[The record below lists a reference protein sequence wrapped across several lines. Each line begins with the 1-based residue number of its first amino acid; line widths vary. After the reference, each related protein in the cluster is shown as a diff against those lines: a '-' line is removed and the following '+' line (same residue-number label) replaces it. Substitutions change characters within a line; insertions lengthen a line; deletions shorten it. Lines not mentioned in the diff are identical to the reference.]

1 MSTSSRNSL
10 LVLAASLFFSGVTHA
25 DALTVLVGGG
35 NQADATIAAYVT
47 PFEKETGIKV
57 NAVKQQCAPAVVR
70 TMVQSNRH
78 DIDICMLSGA
88 SLIALAREG
97 MLTPLDYKLISP
109 LTMKEIEK
117 EVVHEFGVGA
127 YNYAV
132 TLGFDRAKYSKGRP
146 PGSWKEF
153 WDVKQFPGTR
163 VLQSG
168 AYPNQGPW
176 EEALLADGVPAD
188 KLYPIDVDRALKSL
202 DKLKPVIRKWWMVGS
217 EQEQLF
223 ASGAATG
230 QGFDGIFQNMMK
242 GNKNIAYT
250 YNQAKMY
257 SLHLT
262 IPKGSK
268 NIEAAHKFIDFVL
281 KDKPQ
286 AEFAKLS
293 GYSPTNQSAFK
304 LMEPAFASTLVGAP
318 GNRELAYYSN
328 AKWYSEVGPSGKTN
342 AETLI
347 QRWNEWVLK

>member
-1 MSTSSRNSL
+1 MPASLRSSL
-10 LVLAASLFFSGVTHA
+10 LGLAAALALSTVAHA
-25 DALTVLVGGG
+25 NTLTVLVGGG
-35 NQADATIAAYVT
+35 NQADATIAAYVA

-88 SLIALAREG
+88 SLITLAREG
-97 MLTPLDYKLISP
+97 MLTPLDYNLISAQ
-109 LTMKEIEK
+109 TIKEIER
-117 EVVHEFGVGA
+117 EVVHEYGIGA
-127 YNYAV
+127 YNYAI
-132 TLGFDRAKYSKGRP
+132 TLGFDRAKYSKGHP
-146 PGSWKEF
+146 PASWKDF

-202 DKLKPVIRKWWMVGS
+202 DKLKPAVRKWWMVGS

-223 ASGAATG
+223 GSGAAAG

-242 GNKNIAYT
+242 TNKNIAYV

-262 IPKGSK
+262 IPKGSQ
-268 NIEAAHKFIDFVL
+268 NIAAAHKFIDFVL

-293 GYSPTNQSAFK
+293 GYSPTNKTAFK
-304 LMEPAFASTLVGAP
+304 LLDPALASTLVGSP

-328 AKWYSEVGPSGKTN
+328 AKWYAEVGPSGKTN
-342 AETLI
+342 AEALI